1 MAAPRFHVETPLQ
14 PGPLSLPATV
24 ARHVRVLRLAA
35 GDGITLFDGAGG
47 EWQARLHTIER
58 NAVVAEVETHQ
69 AIDREAARPVH
80 IALGMPTNDRM
91 DTLVEKATEL
101 GVASIQPL
109 MTERSV
115 LRLDGERAAKKAAH
129 WQGVAIAACEQC
141 GRNRV
146 PQVMPIQS
154 LTQWLSTMALGSA
167 DAADAQRWVLST
179 AQAPSVT
186 ARLHEAPTGALSGHA
201 PIVALSG
208 YAPIVAL
215 SGYSPIV
222 ALSGP
227 EGGLSEQELALAN
240 TRGFAAVSLGP
251 RVLRADTAPL
261 ALLALL
267 TLNHPPTS
275 P

>member
-35 GDGITLFDGAGG
+35 GDGITLFDGTGG

-58 NAVVAEVETHQ
+58 NAVTAEVQTHL
-69 AIDREAARPVH
+69 AIDRESARPVH

-115 LRLDGERAAKKAAH
+115 LRLDGERAAKKVAH

-154 LTQWLSTMALGSA
+154 LTHWLSTMALASA
-167 DAADAQRWVLST
+167 VPADAQRWVLST
-179 AQAPSVT
+179 AQAPSVA
-186 ARLHEAPTGALSGHA
+186 ARLGEAQADAPSGPA

-208 YAPIVAL
+208 P
-215 SGYSPIV
+215 SSIV

-227 EGGLSEQELALAN
+227 EGGLSEQELALAT
-240 TRGFAAVSLGP
+240 TRSFAAVSLGP

-267 TLNHPPTS
+267 TLNHPPAS

>member
-1 MAAPRFHVETPLQ
+1 MAAPRFYVETPLQ
-14 PGPLSLPATV
+14 PGPLELPATV

-35 GDGITLFDGAGG
+35 GDGVTLFDGTGG
-47 EWQARLHTIER
+47 EWQARLHMIER
-58 NAVVAEVETHQ
+58 HAVVAEVQTHQ

-115 LRLDGERAAKKAAH
+115 LRLEGERAAKKVAH

-146 PQVMPIQS
+146 PQVLPLHS
-154 LTQWLSTMALGSA
+154 LSQWLSNMALGLEDSA
-167 DAADAQRWVLST
+167 AAQRWVLST

-186 ARLHEAPTGALSGHA
+186 ARLGEAQAHA
-201 PIVALSG
+201 SAGPAPFVALSG
-208 YAPIVAL
+208 TPR
-215 SGYSPIV
+215 IV

-227 EGGLSEQELALAN
+227 EGGLSEQELALAAA
-240 TRGFAAVSLGP
+240 RGFAAVSLGP

-267 TLNHPPTS
+267 TLTNAPPFNA
-275 P
+275 PPPP